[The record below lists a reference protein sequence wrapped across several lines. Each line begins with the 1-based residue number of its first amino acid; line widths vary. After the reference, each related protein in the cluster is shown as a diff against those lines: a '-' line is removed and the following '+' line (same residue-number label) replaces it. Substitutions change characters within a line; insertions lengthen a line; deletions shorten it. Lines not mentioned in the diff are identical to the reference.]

1 MRAPPKREGM
11 RTDGVMAATE
21 AYISIDVYI
30 YIYTCICMHVCVS
43 EAMTALESICIIRCV

>member
-21 AYISIDVYI
+21 VYISIDVYI
-30 YIYTCICMHVCVS
+30 YIYMYMYACVCVC
-43 EAMTALESICIIRCV
+43 LKP